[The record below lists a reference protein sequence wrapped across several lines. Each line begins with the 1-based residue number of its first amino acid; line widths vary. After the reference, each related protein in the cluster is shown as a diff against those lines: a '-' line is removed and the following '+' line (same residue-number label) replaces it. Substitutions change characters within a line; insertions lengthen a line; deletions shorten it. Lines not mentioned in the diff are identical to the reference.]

1 MASGVSAVSTFEVG
15 SRVWVSVPGANPFA
29 ATVSRVV
36 MPTGAIGGLFE
47 VVADDGR
54 RFPSGADWFAGDW
67 LRHRDRDAS
76 DAFVFAHPDAL
87 VAIGGGA

>member
-1 MASGVSAVSTFEVG
+1 MSSFNVG
-15 SRVWVSVPGANPFA
+15 SRVWVCVPGSNPFA

-36 MPTGAIGGLFE
+36 VPTGAIGGLFE

-54 RFPSGADWFAGDW
+54 KIPAGADWFAGDW
-67 LRHRDRDAS
+67 MRLRDRDAY
-76 DAFVFAHPDAL
+76 DGPVFAHPDAL